1 MMWNGLAQYVVDN
14 NVELL
19 FGVAS
24 FHGIDINQ
32 ISHALSFLHY
42 NHLAPLKLRPIAIGK
57 NKIDMDILDRLDVE
71 KITALKQLPPLIKAY
86 IRLGGYVGNGASIDA
101 DFNSIDVCLIMDTKN
116 MSEKYKKL
124 YSQGVN

>member
-1 MMWNGLAQYVVDN
+1 
-14 NVELL
+14 
-19 FGVAS
+19 
-24 FHGIDINQ
+24 
-32 ISHALSFLHY
+32 
-42 NHLAPLKLRPIAIGK
+42 
-57 NKIDMDILDRLDVE
+57 MDILDRLDVE